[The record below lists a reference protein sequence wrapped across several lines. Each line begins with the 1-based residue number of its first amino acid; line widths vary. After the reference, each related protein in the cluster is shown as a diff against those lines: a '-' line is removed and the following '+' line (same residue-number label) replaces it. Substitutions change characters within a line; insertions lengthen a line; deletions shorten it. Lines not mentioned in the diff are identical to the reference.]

1 MSRRRALLTVLA
13 LFGAALAALL
23 IVAVGFWATWQQAS
37 AVAYRHSFDKLDSP
51 WLWFLRFVCTPFLT
65 AGFKLGLKSPIAFA
79 VEAVMDLVFWT
90 LLSLVF
96 VQRIGRRS
104 RGLGL
109 AFKRK
114 VLYC

>member
-1 MSRRRALLTVLA
+1 VNRRRALLTVLA
-13 LFGAALAALL
+13 LFGGALAALL

-37 AVAYRHSFDKLDSP
+37 ALAYRHSFDKLDSP

-96 VQRIGRRS
+96 VQRIGGR
-104 RGLGL
+104 L
-109 AFKRK
+109 AA
-114 VLYC
+114 